1 MPVSRSGRRSGL
13 VVTLVALL
21 LFGLPASA
29 SGATF
34 SVSSSIRYGACTSN
48 IAWKGD
54 VPNDN
59 AWDTQYYQSYGTVKF
74 CFTVLRLSDSDSTG
88 DYWAVSELTTWNTTQ
103 GSYAYPSDNYGKVRI
118 NSTIGAIS
126 NYRFAA
132 PDHNIELDTS
142 CSAYTSLS
150 VSAGFVSVGLSE
162 KFCSGGRLNLEV
174 ESNTAA
180 QWGSPDVTR
189 TRQWETAFVLK
200 VPNGGKPKLS
210 GVIYIPNYYMYRD
223 STTLYWKYAK
233 QWVTRSFSYQ
243 VP

>member
-1 MPVSRSGRRSGL
+1 MSSLASRRRSG
-13 VVTLVALL
+13 VVVAMVAML
-21 LFGLPASA
+21 LFSMPAAASA
-29 SGATF
+29 ASF

-48 IAWKGD
+48 VAWRGD
-54 VPNDN
+54 VPYDN

-88 DYWAVSELTTWNTTQ
+88 DYYAVSELTTWTTTQ
-103 GSYAYPSDNYGKVRI
+103 GSYAYPSDNYGKVRVT
-118 NSTIGAIS
+118 STIAAIN

-132 PDHNIELDTS
+132 PDHNIQLDTS
-142 CSAYTSLS
+142 CSATTSIS
-150 VSAGFVSVGLSE
+150 VSAGWISIGLAE

-189 TRQWETAFVLK
+189 TRQWDTAYVIK
-200 VPNGGKPKLS
+200 VPNGSKPKLT
-210 GVIYIPNYYMYRD
+210 GVITIPYYYMYRD
-223 STTLYWKYAK
+223 STTLYWKYIK
-233 QWVTRSFSYQ
+233 QWNTRSFSYQ